1 MHMSPSAKAS
11 RVGLPAKSSVLSSKL
26 VAGWKHRVLT
36 SGHILGNKT
45 FNRFFEKLSISFLSN
60 VTCWV
65 AIFFSRHPVA
75 SCDSEIAVFGL
86 IWFGLTND
94 RPKLIL
100 LLSYTFGS
108 VTFLRHNSQF
118 LAVDICTG
126 FHRCNTFQLWHC
138 VILQHNFTSSFHQS
152 ILRHCTGMFSVW
164 LNWCAKYTGYHM
176 RINLQESD
184 GCIKKNWSKATGRC
198 QTKYNQMTLAC
209 IGGFCLL

>member
-138 VILQHNFTSSFHQS
+138 VILQHNFILCYFTTQFHLIISSVYFASLHWD
-152 ILRHCTGMFSVW
+152 V
-164 LNWCAKYTGYHM
+164 
-176 RINLQESD
+176 
-184 GCIKKNWSKATGRC
+184 
-198 QTKYNQMTLAC
+198 
-209 IGGFCLL
+209 FCLAELVCKIHWISHENKSSGKWWLHQEELEQSNRALPN

>member
-108 VTFLRHNSQF
+108 VTFLRHNSQWLWIF
-118 LAVDICTG
+118 VLAFTDATHFSFDIVL
-126 FHRCNTFQLWHC
+126 FYNTISPHHFISLFC
-138 VILQHNFTSSFHQS
+138 VIALGCFLFGW
-152 ILRHCTGMFSVW
+152 TGVQ
-164 LNWCAKYTGYHM
+164 N
-176 RINLQESD
+176 
-184 GCIKKNWSKATGRC
+184 
-198 QTKYNQMTLAC
+198 TLD
-209 IGGFCLL
+209 ITWE